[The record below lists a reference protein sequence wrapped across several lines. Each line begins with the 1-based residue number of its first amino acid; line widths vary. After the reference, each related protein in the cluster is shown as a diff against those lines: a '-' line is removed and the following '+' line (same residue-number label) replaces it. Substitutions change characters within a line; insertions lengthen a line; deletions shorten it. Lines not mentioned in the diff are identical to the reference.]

1 MESLQAHG
9 RRNDD
14 GMTYPWRLI
23 QGRARGI
30 DAGSMRDRPV
40 ALTERMELMLKRFA
54 LLVLAALVV
63 TGCSGER
70 TPGPSGQTAQP
81 EAARYD
87 LLIENG
93 TVYDGLG
100 GEPYVADVAISDDRI
115 AAIGTSLGPAER
127 VIDASGLAVAPG
139 FINMLS
145 WATESL
151 IEDGRSQSDIRQG
164 VTLEVMGEGWTMG
177 PVNEVMKAEAMAR
190 QGDITFDITWTTLGE
205 YLQFLEDKGISTNVA
220 SFVGATTVRIHELG
234 YADRAP
240 TPEELER
247 MRGLVRAAMEEGA
260 LGVGSSLIYAPA
272 FYADTAELVALAE
285 VAAEYGGRYIS
296 HMRSEGAQFV
306 EAVDELITIAREAD
320 IGAEIYHLKAAG
332 EANFDKLETV
342 FERIEA
348 ARAEGLDITAD
359 MYTYTAGATG
369 LNASMPP
376 WVQEGGY
383 EAWAERLR
391 DPQVR
396 ARLQQEILTPSD
408 DWENLYLAAGGPEN
422 LVLVG
427 FKNPDLKSLT
437 GKSLA
442 EVAEMRGTSPV
453 TTMMDLVLEDGSR
466 VGTIYFIMS
475 EENIRKKIA
484 KPWMAFGS
492 DAASL
497 APEGKFLLSS
507 THPRAYG
514 TFARLLGKYVREEK
528 VIPLQE
534 AIRRLTSLPAENLKI
549 AGRGALK
556 EQYYA
561 DVVVFD
567 PATIQDHATFA
578 EPHQYSTGVEHVI
591 VNGVPVLLD
600 GEHTGA
606 TPGRFVKGPGYA
618 AAD

>member
-1 MESLQAHG
+1 
-9 RRNDD
+9 
-14 GMTYPWRLI
+14 
-23 QGRARGI
+23 
-30 DAGSMRDRPV
+30 
-40 ALTERMELMLKRFA
+40 
-54 LLVLAALVV
+54 
-63 TGCSGER
+63 
-70 TPGPSGQTAQP
+70 
-81 EAARYD
+81 
-87 LLIENG
+87 
-93 TVYDGLG
+93 
-100 GEPYVADVAISDDRI
+100 
-115 AAIGTSLGPAER
+115 
-127 VIDASGLAVAPG
+127 
-139 FINMLS
+139 
-145 WATESL
+145 
-151 IEDGRSQSDIRQG
+151 
-164 VTLEVMGEGWTMG
+164 
-177 PVNEVMKAEAMAR
+177 
-190 QGDITFDITWTTLGE
+190 
-205 YLQFLEDKGISTNVA
+205 
-220 SFVGATTVRIHELG
+220 
-234 YADRAP
+234 
-240 TPEELER
+240 
-247 MRGLVRAAMEEGA
+247 
-260 LGVGSSLIYAPA
+260 
-272 FYADTAELVALAE
+272 
-285 VAAEYGGRYIS
+285 
-296 HMRSEGAQFV
+296 
-306 EAVDELITIAREAD
+306 
-320 IGAEIYHLKAAG
+320 
-332 EANFDKLETV
+332 
-342 FERIEA
+342 
-348 ARAEGLDITAD
+348 